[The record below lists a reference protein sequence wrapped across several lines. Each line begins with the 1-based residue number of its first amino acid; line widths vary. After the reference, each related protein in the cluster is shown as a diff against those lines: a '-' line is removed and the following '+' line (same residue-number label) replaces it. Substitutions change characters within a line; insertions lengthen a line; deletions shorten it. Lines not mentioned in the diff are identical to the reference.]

1 MKKVFLVRFTELR
14 EQISIYE
21 KILDKNRE
29 ALESLLSGLGY
40 FSPSLSNSQVKKVN
54 EKIESIS
61 RTYNETAE
69 KLNSLLGEREGLH
82 ILVSFYEDI
91 VDIKLLIIEIKHPLL
106 FEEYSALQYKIS
118 QLGTGGLKTSEEDS
132 VLELL
137 IKKKTNN
144 YDLILKIFEDINIS
158 VLEEKHSSLLKEYCE
173 LIAKIRR
180 LTTED
185 LKSCETENLE
195 VLVKNK
201 KKLSDQIIKYYDENT
216 VK

>member
-14 EQISIYE
+14 EQISICEKSLEEHKEKMESLVYGLTFSSQFLSQSQLE
-21 KILDKNRE
+21 KIKK
-29 ALESLLSGLGY
+29 
-40 FSPSLSNSQVKKVN
+40 QVA
-54 EKIESIS
+54 SIS
-61 RTYNETAE
+61 RTYDETAE
-69 KLNSLLGEREGLH
+69 KLNSLLREREGLH

-106 FEEYSALQYKIS
+106 LEEYSALQYKIS

-144 YDLILKIFEDINIS
+144 YDLIFKIFTDINIS

-180 LTTED
+180 LTTEE

-201 KKLSDQIIKYYDENT
+201 KKLSDQIIKYYDEN
-216 VK
+216 K